1 MRLTLTEIYETRVAS
16 GDLRPDPA
24 QHAVLHDLESLRLW
38 LETNAERR
46 VGLFAGLFAKP
57 ITPPKGLYLWGGV
70 GRGKSMLM
78 DLFTDATAISAKRR
92 VHFHAFMQDIH
103 KGMHAARKTG
113 VEDPLAPVADA
124 IIRDTRLL
132 AFDEM
137 QISDITDAMVV
148 GRLFEK
154 LFAGGVVIVTTSNR
168 PPEDLYLNGLNRAL
182 FLPFIALIHD
192 RLTVRALQSP
202 TDYRQHRLQGAQV
215 YFHPAGRVRGELNA
229 IWSDL
234 TGGAVGDALRLP
246 VNGRFVDLPAVYSIT
261 GKSDLRAR
269 LSSGRIRHENAVQSD
284 FSGLTGSL
292 DWNWIPSG
300 KLRFSTRI
308 TREPSQDA
316 YFVLDS
322 AGGARSL
329 EFSRISTSLRLQA
342 DYAASERFR
351 LRAFASGT
359 HRELSQSLPLAG
371 GSALVVNGTDRTM
384 TGGLGITSQLSL
396 GCEVGH
402 ELRRG
407 QAPLSSDITSS
418 TLGCQL
424 QVSLGNRPLDLR

>member
-154 LFAGGVVIVTTSNR
+154 LFAGGVVVVTTSNR
-168 PPEDLYLNGLNRAL
+168 PPDDLYLNGLNRAL

-246 VNGRFVDLPAVYSIT
+246 VNGRFVDLPRFANGIARASFW
-261 GKSDLRAR
+261 DLCAR
-269 LSSGRIRHENAVQSD
+269 PLGPADYLAIAQSVRVLILEDIPQLSSSNYNEAKRFVTLIDALYEAKVRLICSAADEPERLYIEGE
-284 FSGLTGSL
+284 GS
-292 DWNWIPSG
+292 
-300 KLRFSTRI
+300 F
-308 TREPSQDA
+308 
-316 YFVLDS
+316 
-322 AGGARSL
+322 
-329 EFSRISTSLRLQA
+329 EFERT
-342 DYAASERFR
+342 ASR
-351 LRAFASGT
+351 LR
-359 HRELSQSLPLAG
+359 E
-371 GSALVVNGTDRTM
+371 M
-384 TGGLGITSQLSL
+384 
-396 GCEVGH
+396 
-402 ELRRG
+402 
-407 QAPLSSDITSS
+407 QAADW
-418 TLGCQL
+418 GA
-424 QVSLGNRPLDLR
+424 

>member
-24 QHAVLHDLESLRLW
+24 QHAVLHDLETLRLW

-168 PPEDLYLNGLNRAL
+168 PPDDLYLNGLNRAL

-234 TGGAVGDALRLP
+234 TGGALGDALRLP
-246 VNGRFVDLPAVYSIT
+246 VNGRFVDLPRFANGIARASFW
-261 GKSDLRAR
+261 DLCAR
-269 LSSGRIRHENAVQSD
+269 PLGPADYLAIAQSVRVLILEDIPQLSSSNYNEAKRFVTLIDALYEAKVRLICSAADEPERLYIEGE
-284 FSGLTGSL
+284 GS
-292 DWNWIPSG
+292 
-300 KLRFSTRI
+300 F
-308 TREPSQDA
+308 
-316 YFVLDS
+316 
-322 AGGARSL
+322 
-329 EFSRISTSLRLQA
+329 EFERT
-342 DYAASERFR
+342 ASR
-351 LRAFASGT
+351 LR
-359 HRELSQSLPLAG
+359 E
-371 GSALVVNGTDRTM
+371 M
-384 TGGLGITSQLSL
+384 
-396 GCEVGH
+396 
-402 ELRRG
+402 
-407 QAPLSSDITSS
+407 QAADW
-418 TLGCQL
+418 GE
-424 QVSLGNRPLDLR
+424 